1 MKNYGILFGIGFLTA
16 GYIQAEGL
24 GCFQGRLDDVIIT
37 RVIFINPQVFPG
49 FFQRHNHGLSL
60 RFHLQGLDRFLE
72 HQHAIDALTGKEAD
86 LAVGGI
92 QFVEPLEGAVFPIGN
107 PVVAEVLEEH
117 GTATRGQFRC
127 KGSAV
132 AGTVQDGIRGAC
144 RDRRLPDVVAVV
156 VLHLAQGL
164 DGFIVQE
171 PYGLAAVRDAQG
183 VIQVDD
189 IIKGDG

>member
-1 MKNYGILFGIGFLTA
+1 MLY
-16 GYIQAEGL
+16 
-24 GCFQGRLDDVIIT
+24 
-37 RVIFINPQVFPG
+37 
-49 FFQRHNHGLSL
+49 
-60 RFHLQGLDRFLE
+60 
-72 HQHAIDALTGKEAD
+72 KEAD

-107 PVVAEVLEEH
+107 PVVAEVPKEH
-117 GTATRGQFRC
+117 GTAARGQFRC
-127 KGSAV
+127 KGRAV
-132 AGTVQDGIRGAC
+132 AWTVQDGIRRTC
-144 RDRRLPDVVAVV
+144 DDRRLPDVVAVV
-156 VLHLAQGL
+156 VFDFAQGL

>member
-1 MKNYGILFGIGFLTA
+1 MLY
-16 GYIQAEGL
+16 
-24 GCFQGRLDDVIIT
+24 
-37 RVIFINPQVFPG
+37 
-49 FFQRHNHGLSL
+49 
-60 RFHLQGLDRFLE
+60 
-72 HQHAIDALTGKEAD
+72 KEAN

-107 PVVAEVLEEH
+107 PVVAEVPKEH
-117 GTATRGQFRC
+117 ETVARGQFRY

-144 RDRRLPDVVAVV
+144 RDKLLPDVVAVV

-171 PYGLAAVRDAQG
+171 P
-183 VIQVDD
+183 
-189 IIKGDG
+189 